1 MGLLTWAMCGMTGFL
16 AEAYAQGS
24 LTPPAGA
31 PSPTMKTLGQIEPRT
46 PVASVPFTITV
57 PGSYYF
63 TSNLV
68 AAASGITILTNGVT
82 LDLMG
87 FTLSNEGAASG
98 AGISVSGTVG
108 APCRGVVIR
117 NGSVCKFKWGVK
129 FRNTQSSRIENLSS
143 FDNTGMGVMLDGEG
157 SSSCVGNVL
166 TACSLH
172 DNGIF
177 GVQFYTYLGSCQG
190 NLIDRC
196 MVTANGA
203 TGGGSLYGGISLYS
217 LSGTCKG
224 NRVTDCM
231 VQNNTGPGIHLS
243 GVSGNVVEN
252 NQVSGFSSTGIFT
265 EGGSGNV
272 VVKNVCCGLSPNFN
286 LSANDTSGPVVTSS
300 GPLSTLSGAAE
311 LSPWANFSR

>member
-1 MGLLTWAMCGMTGFL
+1 
-16 AEAYAQGS
+16 
-24 LTPPAGA
+24 
-31 PSPTMKTLGQIEPRT
+31 MKTLGQIEPRT
-46 PVASVPFTITV
+46 PIASLPYTITE

-63 TSNLV
+63 TTNLV
-68 AAASGITILTNGVT
+68 TASTGITILTNGVT

-87 FTLSNEGAASG
+87 FTLSKEGTASG
-98 AGISVSGTVG
+98 AGISVSGTVL

-117 NGSVCKFKWGVK
+117 NGSVCRFIWGVK

-157 SSSCVGNVL
+157 SSTCVGNVL

-177 GVQFYTYLGSCQG
+177 GVQFYTYQGTCQG

-196 MVTANGA
+196 TVTANGA
-203 TGGGSLYGGISLYS
+203 TGGASLFGGISLYS

-224 NRVTDCM
+224 NRVTGCM

-243 GVSGNVVEN
+243 GVSGNQIEN
-252 NQVSGFSSTGIFT
+252 NQVSGLSSTGIYT
-265 EGGSGNV
+265 TGGSGNL
-272 VVKNVCCGLSPNFN
+272 VVKNVCYGLSPNYN
-286 LSANDTSGPVVTSS
+286 LSTDDTTGPIVTASGT
-300 GPLSTLSGAAE
+300 LSTTNGAAG
-311 LSPWANFSR
+311 LSPWANFSW